1 MSEKPG
7 HCILTVPLRNYKA
20 MHLKADLNT
29 KYPVA
34 PVLTDAGKVWNLRR
48 TLDVKEKVNLNS
60 YLKKNNSEKLPSK
73 QR

>member
-34 PVLTDAGKVWNLRR
+34 PVLTDAGKV
-48 TLDVKEKVNLNS
+48 
-60 YLKKNNSEKLPSK
+60 
-73 QR
+73 